1 MFSSLNSLKNG
12 NLTVIFYI
20 FKLYVLLMIVNSNSK
35 ILHEKYLLLLYF
47 EEVNGNAVETMVT
60 WYSIWQRG
68 IVSGNSIWQRSGN
81 NGHVN

>member
-12 NLTVIFYI
+12 NLTIIFYI

-47 EEVNGNAVETMVT
+47 EDVNVILATQWKQWSRELNFTYV
-60 WYSIWQRG
+60 
-68 IVSGNSIWQRSGN
+68 
-81 NGHVN
+81 